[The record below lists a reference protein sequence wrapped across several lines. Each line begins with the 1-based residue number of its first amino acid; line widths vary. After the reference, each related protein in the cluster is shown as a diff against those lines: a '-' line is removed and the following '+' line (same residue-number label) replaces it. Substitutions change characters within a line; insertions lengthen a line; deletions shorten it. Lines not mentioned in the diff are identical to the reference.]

1 MERLYSYKMSHDD
14 GFAPNPYFGVLTLA
28 TCMCKMRQ
36 NTKVGNWIAGWTSRK
51 TATSTPPGEERLI
64 YLAKV
69 TDKIPIAE
77 YWDRFPMKRPSNADE
92 KSTHGDNIYCPD
104 SSSPN
109 GLRLVESVYRRPT
122 DTVKIGK
129 DLNGGFVLICEEYYF
144 FGADSPLEV
153 PQKVRPNVPKYQS
166 SFGVITEAPTS
177 FIAYVKANA
186 GLCKECSNFRKL

>member
-1 MERLYSYKMSHDD
+1 MELLYSYKMSHDD

-28 TCMCKMRQ
+28 TCMGKMRQ
-36 NTKVGNWIAGWTSRK
+36 NTKIGNWIAGWTSRK

-69 TDKIPIAE
+69 TDKIPVAE
-77 YWDRFPMKRPSNADE
+77 YWDRFPMKRPSDADE

-122 DTVKIGK
+122 DM
-129 DLNGGFVLICEEYYF
+129 YF

-166 SFGVITEAPTS
+166 SYGVKTVDPSAI
-177 FIAYVKANA
+177 IAFVKANA
-186 GLCKECSNFRKL
+186 SKCKETSEI

>member
-1 MERLYSYKMSHDD
+1 MELLYSYKMSHDN

-28 TCMCKMRQ
+28 TCMSKMRQ
-36 NTKVGNWIAGWTSRK
+36 NTKIGNWIAGWTSRK

-122 DTVKIGK
+122 DTVKSAKTSTVVLSYSVMNITSSVRTLRWLYLRTSGRMS
-129 DLNGGFVLICEEYYF
+129 LNTKAVTATKPKTRLLS
-144 FGADSPLEV
+144 SPLS
-153 PQKVRPNVPKYQS
+153 RLIRH
-166 SFGVITEAPTS
+166 F
-177 FIAYVKANA
+177 VKPS
-186 GLCKECSNFRKL
+186 KTIMK

>member
-1 MERLYSYKMSHDD
+1 MELLYSYKMSHDD

-28 TCMCKMRQ
+28 TCMSKMRQ

-69 TDKIPIAE
+69 TDKIPVAE
-77 YWDRFPMKRPSNADE
+77 YWDKFPMKRPSNADE

-104 SSSPN
+104 SSSPD

-153 PQKVRPNVPKYQS
+153 PHKARPNVPKYQS
-166 SFGVITEAPTS
+166 SYGVKTEDPSA

-186 GLCKECSNFRKL
+186 SKCKECSVKEY

>member
-1 MERLYSYKMSHDD
+1 MELLYSYKMSHDD

-28 TCMCKMRQ
+28 TCMSKMRR
-36 NTKVGNWIAGWTSRK
+36 NTKIGNWIAGWTSRK

-77 YWDRFPMKRPSNADE
+77 YWDRLPMKRPSNADE

-104 SSSPN
+104 SSSPD

-153 PQKVRPNVPKYQS
+153 PQKVRPNVPKFQCSY
-166 SFGVITEAPTS
+166 GVKTEAPS
-177 FIAYVKANA
+177 AFITFVKANA
-186 GLCKECSNFRKL
+186 SNCKETSINQ